1 MRLLQKSLRSLILY
15 ALILVV
21 ISVPVSLFSIRAI
34 LNEEIDES
42 LSEQSDQFLNHIK
55 RFTYLDDLETDLS
68 VLDQLSGNIHIKPSK
83 KLFTS
88 KRYETISL
96 YDSLEHESR
105 PYRQLSTGVNIKG
118 KEYLLTVQMSVVD
131 NDKLVFVI
139 ALVQTLLI
147 LLLVGGLLLLN
158 RSLSRKLWEPFYS
171 TLSRLKAFELD
182 KSKSIEPATTGIVE
196 FDDLNKTVNHLTDR
210 SRKVFL
216 QQKEFIEN
224 ASHELQTPLAIFQL
238 KLDTLM
244 QHSGLEEKD
253 ANTIMELEESVK
265 RMVRLNK
272 NLLLLSKIDNEQF
285 SGMEEI
291 DMSVLIT
298 SLLSNLQTFTE
309 GDQITIDVKVDP
321 LVMKANRT
329 LTEVL
334 LTNLFH
340 NAIRHTKTNGSIYVK
355 LHDQLLSVSNTG
367 EPLKMSTERLFER
380 FTKESTGSASTGL
393 GLAIVKKI
401 CDTCSYGLSYE
412 YKNDLHVFLIKF

>member
-68 VLDQLSGNIHIKPSK
+68 VLDQLSGNIHIKPSE

-139 ALVQTLLI
+139 ALVQTFLI
-147 LLLVGGLLLLN
+147 VLLVGGLLLLN

-171 TLSRLKAFELD
+171 TLSQLKAFELD
-182 KSKSIEPATTGIVE
+182 KSKSIEPAATGVVE

-210 SRKVFL
+210 SRKVYL

-291 DMSVLIT
+291 DISVLIT
-298 SLLSNLQTFTE
+298 SLLSNLQSFTE

-355 LHDQLLSVSNTG
+355 LHDRLLSVSNTG
-367 EPLKMSTERLFER
+367 DPLKMSPERLFER

-412 YKNDLHVFLIKF
+412 YKNGLHVFLIKF